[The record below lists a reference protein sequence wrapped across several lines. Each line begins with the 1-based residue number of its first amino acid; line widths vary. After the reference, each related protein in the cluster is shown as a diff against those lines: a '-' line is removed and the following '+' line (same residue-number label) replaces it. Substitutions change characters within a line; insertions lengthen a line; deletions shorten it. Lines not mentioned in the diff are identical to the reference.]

1 MAVLLS
7 LPCLP
12 LMLCGEDGAFD
23 GLECGWDKMVVHV
36 ALVYTQRLQLQLE
49 PWHPLFFSF
58 LHIGTGFLSV
68 QPTFTF
74 KLSSTVFAGIISDH
88 S

>member
-12 LMLCGEDGAFD
+12 LMLCGEDGAYD

-49 PWHPLFFSF
+49 PWHPSHWHMVFVCTT
-58 LHIGTGFLSV
+58 HIYL
-68 QPTFTF
+68 
-74 KLSSTVFAGIISDH
+74 
-88 S
+88 